1 MLTSTIWDQVLSR
14 IEAQVGKHSFSTW
27 FKPTSLLLDGG
38 SSLRIRVPN
47 LLFVEWLPKHYSVV
61 LAEALRDVGRGDVR
75 LVFVPDGAGAAEEA
89 RGSAIGFAATPEV
102 EERFVDA
109 PGTARDRRRGNR
121 GRPQRAGSLIP
132 RYTFDSFIVGP
143 SNQFANA
150 ACRAVAETPSRSYN
164 PLFIHGGVGLGKTH
178 LMHAI
183 GHYVVQ
189 HHPGLALT
197 YISSERFMNEMINA
211 VRFDRILDFRSRYR
225 SVDVLLVDDIQFVSG
240 KEGTQNE
247 FFHTF
252 NALHDAQKQ
261 IVISSDRPPH
271 EIPALEERLRSRF
284 EWGLIADI
292 NPPDIE
298 TKAAIL
304 KKKAEGEAVPL
315 PDNVAMYMASR
326 IKTNIRELEGSL
338 IRLIAY
344 ASLTSKPLTIE
355 LAQDVLKNVLD
366 HEEKAVTIEQIQKFV
381 ADYYQ
386 LKLTELK
393 SRNNSKSV
401 AMPRQVAMYLCKSLT
416 HASLAGDR
424 PQFRRQTS
432 LDGDSFHQ
440 EGRGD
445 AKEKRRFRQTGH
457 KSHGI
462 VQVGLPWTRVSRAIA
477 AKPRLEG
484 FCTGWLCMNCGAC
497 GWGERPL
504 GSPPE
509 HTPVT
514 HRKMHSLNS

>member
-1 MLTSTIWDQVLSR
+1 MTIWERVLSR
-14 IEAQVGKHSFSTW
+14 IEDQVGKHSFSTW
-27 FKPTSLLLDGG
+27 FKPTSLLADSGAAL
-38 SSLRIRVPN
+38 SVRVPN

-61 LAEALRDVGRGDVR
+61 LAEALRDVGRADVK
-75 LVFVPDGAGAAEEA
+75 LIFVPDGPGGGEKPTAPPAGDSDQLPDAPIA
-89 RGSAIGFAATPEV
+89 EV
-102 EERFVDA
+102 EAE
-109 PGTARDRRRGNR
+109 
-121 GRPQRAGSLIP
+121 PQRSGSLIP
-132 RYTFDSFIVGP
+132 RYTFDTFIVGP
-143 SNQFANA
+143 SNQFAHA

-183 GHYVVQ
+183 GHYVVN
-189 HHPGLALT
+189 HHPGLVLT

-304 KKKAEGEAVPL
+304 KKKAEAEAVPL
-315 PDNVAMYMASR
+315 PDNVAMLMASR

-344 ASLTSKPLTIE
+344 ASLKGQPLTLE
-355 LAQDVLKNVLD
+355 LAQEVLKNVLD
-366 HEEKAVTIEQIQKFV
+366 HEEKAITIDQIQKFV
-381 ADYYQ
+381 ADYYH
-386 LKLTELK
+386 LKLNELK
-393 SRNNSKSV
+393 SKNNSKSV
-401 AMPRQVAMYLCKSLT
+401 AMPRQVAMYLCKNLT
-416 HASLAGDR
+416 HASLPEIGR
-424 PQFRRQTS
+424 
-432 LDGDSFHQ
+432 SFGGKHHSTVIHSIKKV
-440 EGRGD
+440 EELRKKNTD
-445 AKEKRRFRQTGH
+445 FDK
-457 KSHGI
+457 
-462 VQVGLPWTRVSRAIA
+462 QVANL
-477 AKPRLEG
+477 LESV
-484 FCTGWLCMNCGAC
+484 
-497 GWGERPL
+497 R
-504 GSPPE
+504 
-509 HTPVT
+509 
-514 HRKMHSLNS
+514 

>member
-1 MLTSTIWDQVLSR
+1 MAISTIWDLVLSR
-14 IEAQVGKHSFSTW
+14 IEDQVGKHSFSTW
-27 FKPTSLLLDGG
+27 FKPTTLLADGG
-38 SSLRIRVPN
+38 QSLSISVPN
-47 LLFVEWLPKHYSVV
+47 PLFVEWLPKHYSVV
-61 LAEALRDVGRGDVR
+61 LAEALRDVGRPDVK
-75 LVFVPDGAGAAEEA
+75 LVFVPDGGPKRTVQAEDVPAADFAPTAVSSSTTQVEVRAEA
-89 RGSAIGFAATPEV
+89 P
-102 EERFVDA
+102 
-109 PGTARDRRRGNR
+109 
-121 GRPQRAGSLIP
+121 RAGSLIP
-132 RYTFDSFIVGP
+132 RYTFDTFIVGP
-143 SNQFANA
+143 SNQFAHA

-189 HHPGLALT
+189 HHPGLVLT

-292 NPPDIE
+292 QAPDVE

-304 KKKAEGEAVPL
+304 KRKAEEEGVPL
-315 PDNVAMYMASR
+315 PNDVAMYMASR
-326 IKTNIRELEGSL
+326 IKTNVRELEGSL

-344 ASLTSKPLTIE
+344 SSLTSKPLTME
-355 LAQDVLKNVLD
+355 LATEVLRNVID
-366 HEEKAVTIEQIQKFV
+366 HDEKAVTIEQIQKFV
-381 ADYYQ
+381 ADFYH
-386 LKLTELK
+386 LKLHELK

-416 HASLAGDR
+416 HASLPEIGRSFGGKHHSTVIHSIKRVDEMRKKSGD
-424 PQFRRQTS
+424 F
-432 LDGDSFHQ
+432 D
-440 EGRGD
+440 
-445 AKEKRRFRQTGH
+445 K
-457 KSHGI
+457 
-462 VQVGLPWTRVSRAIA
+462 QVGNL
-477 AKPRLEG
+477 LES
-484 FCTGWLCMNCGAC
+484 F
-497 GWGERPL
+497 
-504 GSPPE
+504 
-509 HTPVT
+509 
-514 HRKMHSLNS
+514 K

>member
-1 MLTSTIWDQVLSR
+1 MLTATIWDQVLSR
-14 IEAQVGKHSFSTW
+14 IELQVGKHSYSTW
-27 FKPTSLLLDGG
+27 FKPTSLLADGG

-61 LAEALRDVGRGDVR
+61 LAEALREVGRGDVK
-75 LVFVPDGAGAAEEA
+75 LVFVPDAPGASGEGPPSAADALTSLNSQASQAELLPPPEAEEA
-89 RGSAIGFAATPEV
+89 ETAT
-102 EERFVDA
+102 A
-109 PGTARDRRRGNR
+109 
-121 GRPQRAGSLIP
+121 PQRAGSLIP

-189 HHPGLALT
+189 HHPRLSLL

-315 PDNVAMYMASR
+315 PDNVAMYMATR
-326 IKTNIRELEGSL
+326 IKSNIRELEGSL

-366 HEEKAVTIEQIQKFV
+366 HDEKAVTIEQIQKFV
-381 ADYYQ
+381 ADYYH

-416 HASLAGDR
+416 HASLPEIGRSFGGKHHSTVIHSIKRVEEMRKKSGDFDK
-424 PQFRRQTS
+424 QVNN
-432 LDGDSFHQ
+432 LMDSF
-440 EGRGD
+440 
-445 AKEKRRFRQTGH
+445 K
-457 KSHGI
+457 
-462 VQVGLPWTRVSRAIA
+462 
-477 AKPRLEG
+477 
-484 FCTGWLCMNCGAC
+484 
-497 GWGERPL
+497 
-504 GSPPE
+504 
-509 HTPVT
+509 
-514 HRKMHSLNS
+514 

>member
-1 MLTSTIWDQVLSR
+1 MLTATIWDQVLSR
-14 IEAQVGKHSFSTW
+14 IEGHVGKHSFSTW
-27 FKPTSLLLDGG
+27 FKPTSLLTDAGN
-38 SSLRIRVPN
+38 SLSIRVPN

-61 LAEALRDVGRGDVR
+61 LAEALREVGRGDAK
-75 LVFVPDGAGAAEEA
+75 LVFVPDMAGASAEDNK
-89 RGSAIGFAATPEV
+89 AAAVLNSPSPEF
-102 EERFVDA
+102 EEPADTSPRRDA
-109 PGTARDRRRGNR
+109 DP
-121 GRPQRAGSLIP
+121 RAGSLIP

-143 SNQFANA
+143 SNQFAHA

-189 HHPGLALT
+189 HHPGLSLL

-292 NPPDIE
+292 QSPDLE

-315 PDNVAMYMASR
+315 PDSVAIYIAGR
-326 IKTNIRELEGSL
+326 IKSNIRELEGSL

-344 ASLTSKPLTIE
+344 ASLTGRELSVD
-355 LAQDVLKNVLD
+355 LAQEVLRNVKD
-366 HEEKAVTIEQIQKFV
+366 HEEKAITIDHIQKFV
-381 ADYYQ
+381 SDYYQ
-386 LKLTELK
+386 LKLADLK
-393 SRNNSKSV
+393 SRNNSKSI

-416 HASLAGDR
+416 HASLPEIGRSFGGKHHSTVIHSIKKVEALRKTDM
-424 PQFRRQTS
+424 QFNT
-432 LDGDSFHQ
+432 L
-440 EGRGD
+440 
-445 AKEKRRFRQTGH
+445 
-457 KSHGI
+457 
-462 VQVGLPWTRVSRAIA
+462 
-477 AKPRLEG
+477 
-484 FCTGWLCMNCGAC
+484 
-497 GWGERPL
+497 
-504 GSPPE
+504 
-509 HTPVT
+509 
-514 HRKMHSLNS
+514 LNSFLESLR

>member
-1 MLTSTIWDQVLSR
+1 MSTGTVWDQVLSR
-14 IEAQVGKHSFSTW
+14 IEDQVGKHSFSTW
-27 FKPTSLLLDGG
+27 FKPTSLLADGG
-38 SSLRIRVPN
+38 QSLSIRVPN
-47 LLFVEWLPKHYSVV
+47 PLFVEWLPKHYSVV
-61 LAEALRDVGRGDVR
+61 LAEALRDVGRPDVK
-75 LVFVPDGAGAAEEA
+75 LLFIPDGSAAAASEASATNRAPALITREASDARGGAESVEEA
-89 RGSAIGFAATPEV
+89 P
-102 EERFVDA
+102 
-109 PGTARDRRRGNR
+109 
-121 GRPQRAGSLIP
+121 RAGSLIP
-132 RYTFDSFIVGP
+132 RYTFDTFIVGP
-143 SNQFANA
+143 SNQFAHA

-189 HHPGLALT
+189 HHPGLVLT

-292 NPPDIE
+292 QTPDVE

-304 KKKAEGEAVPL
+304 KRKAEEEGVPL
-315 PDNVAMYMASR
+315 PNDVAMHMASR
-326 IKTNIRELEGSL
+326 IKSNVRELEGSL

-344 ASLTSKPLTIE
+344 SSLTAKPLTIE
-355 LAQDVLKNVLD
+355 LAHEVLRNVLD
-366 HEEKAVTIEQIQKFV
+366 HDERAVTIEQIQKYV
-381 ADYYQ
+381 ADFYH
-386 LKLTELK
+386 LKLNELK

-401 AMPRQVAMYLCKSLT
+401 AMPRQVAMYLCKTLT
-416 HASLAGDR
+416 HASLPEIGRSFGGKHHSTVIHSIKKVEELRQKHGDFDK
-424 PQFRRQTS
+424 QVAN
-432 LDGDSFHQ
+432 LI
-440 EGRGD
+440 EGL
-445 AKEKRRFRQTGH
+445 K
-457 KSHGI
+457 
-462 VQVGLPWTRVSRAIA
+462 
-477 AKPRLEG
+477 
-484 FCTGWLCMNCGAC
+484 
-497 GWGERPL
+497 
-504 GSPPE
+504 
-509 HTPVT
+509 
-514 HRKMHSLNS
+514 

>member
-1 MLTSTIWDQVLSR
+1 MLTATIWDQVLSR
-14 IEAQVGKHSFSTW
+14 IEGHVGKHSFSTW
-27 FKPTSLLLDGG
+27 FKPTSLLTDAGN
-38 SSLRIRVPN
+38 SLSIRVPN

-61 LAEALRDVGRGDVR
+61 LAEALREVGRADAK
-75 LVFVPDGAGAAEEA
+75 LVFVPDPAGASADDNRPSAFVPVSPSGPAARQAQYEAEPDVTD
-89 RGSAIGFAATPEV
+89 SSPAIGP
-102 EERFVDA
+102 
-109 PGTARDRRRGNR
+109 
-121 GRPQRAGSLIP
+121 RAGSLIP

-143 SNQFANA
+143 SNQFAHA

-189 HHPGLALT
+189 HHPALSLL

-315 PDNVAMYMASR
+315 PDSVAMYIASR

-355 LAQDVLKNVLD
+355 LAKDVLKNVLD
-366 HEEKAVTIEQIQKFV
+366 HDEKAVTIEQIQKFV

-386 LKLTELK
+386 LKLNELK

-416 HASLAGDR
+416 HASLPEIGRSFGGKHHSTVIHSINKVEDLR
-424 PQFRRQTS
+424 KK
-432 LDGDSFHQ
+432 DSEF
-440 EGRGD
+440 D
-445 AKEKRRFRQTGH
+445 K
-457 KSHGI
+457 
-462 VQVGLPWTRVSRAIA
+462 QVTNLLQHF
-477 AKPRLEG
+477 K
-484 FCTGWLCMNCGAC
+484 
-497 GWGERPL
+497 
-504 GSPPE
+504 
-509 HTPVT
+509 
-514 HRKMHSLNS
+514 